1 MSARISISDA
11 DQVAALTRRAPHAV
25 TVADLV
31 RDALRMRPDRIV
43 VGEIR
48 DGAAAL
54 ETLKAWNTGHP
65 DGLSTIHA
73 NSAVEA
79 FQRLEELIA
88 EVAAVAP
95 IRTIQQAVDVV
106 VFIRRT
112 PKRRRVE
119 EIVVRQE
126 QGLVATD
133 AAVAPLMT
141 R

>member
-1 MSARISISDA
+1 MSARIFICDA
-11 DQVAALTRRAPHAV
+11 DRVAALTRRAPQPV

-43 VGEIR
+43 IGDIR

-65 DGLSTIHA
+65 GGLSTIHA
-73 NSAVEA
+73 NSAAEA
-79 FQRLEELIA
+79 INRLEDLIG

-95 IRTIQQAVDVV
+95 TRTIQQALDVV

-112 PKRRRVE
+112 AQGRKVE
-119 EIVVRQE
+119 EIVARQ
-126 QGLVATD
+126 A
-133 AAVAPLMT
+133 
-141 R
+141 